1 MVVTATLSK
10 CGGALS
16 CEVPVGKQCVL
27 GRSTARDSADALKL
41 ALGVSP
47 KEDGVSRRQATLK
60 IEASGQ
66 AKLIV
71 PLGVCNP
78 VKVTSHDGTSMMLQA
93 GRTAF
98 LHSGDI
104 VALDSY
110 NKDPRCKIELL
121 LTNLSTAKFGTHYSH
136 FVSFITSVNRCL
148 QARADRPEGGISCW
162 PQRSAVPAAACE
174 HPCPSAL

>member
-1 MVVTATLSK
+1 VKIQTFENFERETEGSQQRERLEQRRPPWTMVVTATLSK
-10 CGGALS
+10 CDGALS
-16 CEVPVGKQCVL
+16 CSVPVGKQCVL
-27 GRSTARDSADALKL
+27 GRSTARDIADALKL

-66 AKLIV
+66 AKFIV

-110 NKDPRCKIELL
+110 NKDPKCKIERLL
-121 LTNLSTAKFGTHYSH
+121 KICTTPGLML
-136 FVSFITSVNRCL
+136 
-148 QARADRPEGGISCW
+148 
-162 PQRSAVPAAACE
+162 
-174 HPCPSAL
+174 

>member
-1 MVVTATLSK
+1 MVLTATLSK
-10 CGGALS
+10 CDGALT
-16 CEVPVGKQCVL
+16 CGVPVGKQVVL
-27 GRSTARDSADALKL
+27 GRSTARDGADALKL

-60 IEASGQ
+60 IEANGQ

-98 LHSGDI
+98 LHAGDI

-110 NKDPRCKIELL
+110 YKEPKCK
-121 LTNLSTAKFGTHYSH
+121 TDYH
-136 FVSFITSVNRCL
+136 
-148 QARADRPEGGISCW
+148 
-162 PQRSAVPAAACE
+162 
-174 HPCPSAL
+174 